1 MSAATV
7 VTVTP
12 NPAIDHTAW
21 VPGFEPGA
29 VNRVVKDHLV
39 PGGKGVNVAAVL
51 AGWGLPT
58 AVTGY
63 LGVENADTFRSFLA
77 DRGIAD
83 HFVPVPGLTRTGV
96 KVVDD
101 VAGTTTDLNFPGF
114 EIGAA
119 HVDALHAAIG
129 SLPLTGRWVVLA
141 GSLPVGAPP
150 DLYRR
155 LADLVHASGGLVA
168 LDTSGPA
175 LAEAMEGTPDLVKP
189 NRQEMEELT
198 GRALPSLT
206 DLADAARDLGERGIA
221 TVVVSLGADGALFVR
236 DDIAVFAEPPPVQ
249 VASTV
254 GAGDA
259 MVAGTVAATL
269 EDLPLPAL
277 AALAT
282 AFSALAV
289 SQVGAHL
296 DRDAAMALVPDVS
309 VKRLP

>member
-1 MSAATV
+1 MKV

-21 VPGFEPGA
+21 VPGFTPGA

-51 AGWGLPT
+51 AGWGVST
-58 AVTGY
+58 AATGF
-63 LGVENADTFRSFLA
+63 LGEENAGAFRSFLA
-77 DRGIAD
+77 GRGIAD

-96 KVVDD
+96 TVVDD

-119 HVDALHAAIG
+119 HVAALRTAVEAVA
-129 SLPLTGRWVVLA
+129 TAGRWVALA

-150 DLYRR
+150 DLYRQ
-155 LADLVHASGGLVA
+155 LGDLVHAGGGLVA
-168 LDTSGPA
+168 LDTSGAA
-175 LAEAMEGTPDLVKP
+175 LAEAMAGTPDLVKP
-189 NRQEMEELT
+189 NREELEELT
-198 GRALPSLT
+198 GRALPSPADLT
-206 DLADAARDLGERGIA
+206 AAARELAGQGIA
-221 TVVVSLGADGALFVR
+221 TVVVSLGAEGALFVR
-236 DDIAVFAEPPPVQ
+236 DDLAVVASPPPVR

-259 MVAGTVAATL
+259 MVAGTIAATI
-269 EDLPLPAL
+269 EDLPLPAV

-282 AFSALAV
+282 AFAALAV

-309 VKRLP
+309 VERLP